1 MQIKTTMNTIYILK
15 IRLIKAVIWATIGFS
30 VLALIYHLR
39 WFADFLVYDSI
50 AVVPVEQL
58 PVIWFVTQIFNNS
71 IFLFVGFM
79 LIRHF
84 NKYKES
90 GFFDETSLKVF
101 DGVILACVSL
111 AVIGA
116 VQVLGNNFGEV
127 HISEWKSAESAI
139 NLFVRSFTK
148 IFVFEGPQTIYFLI
162 AIILWSV
169 KQFVKRAL
177 FIKKENESFI

>member
-1 MQIKTTMNTIYILK
+1 MSKA
-15 IRLIKAVIWATIGFS
+15 LISKPQLIQAVIWTTIGLS
-30 VLALIYHLR
+30 ALALIYHLR
-39 WFADFLVYDSI
+39 WFVDFLLYDSI
-50 AVVPVEQL
+50 AVVPTEQM
-58 PVIWFVTQIFNNS
+58 PIIWFGSQIFNNT
-71 IFLFVGFM
+71 IFLFVGYM

-84 NKYKES
+84 NNYEEN

-111 AVIGA
+111 AVMGA
-116 VQVLGNNFGEV
+116 IQVLGNNFSEV
-127 HISEWKSAESAI
+127 HILEWKSAESAI

-169 KQFVKRAL
+169 KQFVKSAL